1 MPNTL
6 DNIKKFTVIIYG
18 FIFLLSIFVAI
29 QFLARVDL
37 PIKQISIIGEYQHID
52 KEQVDLIANEYIEGN
67 FFSINLDQTRHAFK
81 KLAWVREIAIRK
93 KFPDTLEVTI
103 EEHKPIA
110 RWGRVGLVNSYGE
123 IFNAASQEELPSFI
137 GYETFA
143 KEMTLKFMEM
153 NKILS
158 KELMQ
163 VGTITLSERL
173 SWEVITDNQVRVIL
187 GKDNI
192 IKKLNL
198 FTNNYQNILAELKNR
213 IEYVDLRYK
222 DGFSVKKLQER
233 SIKKPKEKNNL

>member
-18 FIFLLSIFVAI
+18 FIFLLSIFVVI

-137 GYETFA
+137 GYETFV

-222 DGFSVKKLQER
+222 DGFSVKKLNEK
-233 SIKKPKEKNNL
+233 SIMKTKEKNIL

>member
-173 SWEVITDNQVRVIL
+173 SWEVITDNQVKVIL

>member
-137 GYETFA
+137 GYETFV

-173 SWEVITDNQVRVIL
+173 SWEVITDNQVKIIL